1 MRPVPEVRPKVE
13 GQESE
18 EQVTANQTPVRQVSD
33 RRHTS
38 EKPKT
43 GRQLSE
49 RPNGKVEALMEE
61 FSAWL
66 ANSEASAKELML
78 NAGGD
83 SSDVFNSKLDQ
94 LEEAIVS
101 MDCEFN
107 MLR

>member
-1 MRPVPEVRPKVE
+1 
-13 GQESE
+13 
-18 EQVTANQTPVRQVSD
+18 
-33 RRHTS
+33 
-38 EKPKT
+38 
-43 GRQLSE
+43 
-49 RPNGKVEALMEE
+49 MEE